1 MNCLHNIYQNTI
13 KFMVSKQP
21 EDLRNLPGEHTP
33 LRDRVNQGLLD
44 IRLFGLQYTANYTFF
59 IGSFSELCPRQ
70 CHQA

>member
-1 MNCLHNIYQNTI
+1 
-13 KFMVSKQP
+13 MVSKQP
-21 EDLRNLPGEHTP
+21 EDQRDLPKEYTP

-44 IRLFGLQYTANYTFF
+44 ISLFGRQYTANYTFF